1 MLVHLGYD
9 EAAKKLDTA
18 VDTVLRRGDVLTP
31 DLGGSHTTGQ
41 VTAAVLKEL

>member
-9 EAAKKLDTA
+9 DAAKKLDAA
-18 VDTVLRRGDVLTP
+18 VDIVLRRGDVLTP
-31 DLGGSHTTGQ
+31 DLGGSHSTDQ